1 MIFNKAIVLSL
12 AALAA
17 AHPGHE
23 EEEHLQAIKSR
34 DAHVSNKRAL
44 EKCAAKLEARGVT
57 ARSVARRQEAV
68 TKQRMAKRIP
78 HDGWFFL

>member
-1 MIFNKAIVLSL
+1 MIFTKTMILSL

-23 EEEHLQAIKSR
+23 KEEHLQAIKAR

-44 EKCAAKLEARGVT
+44 ENCAAKLEARGVS
-57 ARSVARRQEAV
+57 ARAMERRRAAV
-68 TKQRMAKRIP
+68 TAQRKAKRIAE
-78 HDGWFFL
+78 DSQ